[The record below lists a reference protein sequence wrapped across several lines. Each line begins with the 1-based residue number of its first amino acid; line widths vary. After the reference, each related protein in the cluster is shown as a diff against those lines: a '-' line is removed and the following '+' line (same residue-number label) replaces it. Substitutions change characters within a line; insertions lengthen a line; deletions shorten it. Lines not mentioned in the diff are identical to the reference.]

1 MNFAKTLLRFNLLI
15 VCLMLTGKVI
25 SQPNRYNE
33 NWMFG
38 NYAGVGFAGYNAG
51 AITGSSMAS
60 PEGVASISD
69 NGSGVI
75 QYYSNGE
82 KVWGSDHQ
90 LITQGDQLMGNANS
104 TMSALFAPWPKST
117 RYTYLFTT
125 DADGGSKGLR
135 YGVIDKDIGTNG
147 GFAPGKKN
155 LLLATPVTEKM
166 ALVRHCNRQSYWLV
180 AHEWGSS
187 RFMAWHIADTG
198 MAWSPVD
205 TLTGPVYSG
214 IPENGVGYMKPSPKD
229 DMLALAITGS
239 NRVDLFH
246 FDNLTG
252 KPGFYMSLTGLYQP
266 YGLEFSAD
274 QTMLYVSCLTGEIW
288 QFNLMAP
295 NIVGSQ
301 TLIASTGRLTGALQI
316 AHDSRIYVARD
327 LDPWLGYIGMPGS
340 VGVNC
345 NYVQNGLYL
354 AGRLCEAGL
363 PPYIPELQI
372 NSIVNF
378 TKCLG
383 DTVSYEP
390 TFLLK
395 ADSFIFYF
403 GDTLSGIFDTCTTLP
418 ARHVFKKTGVHMVLL
433 VYYMCQQEFE
443 LKSTVCIQSSPDVY
457 LGEDTAI
464 CSNTTW
470 PLIGI
475 LNSVYCPTIQLF
487 FQWNTGQ
494 TSQSITISPPGQ
506 YSLTVTSMCGT
517 GSDTINIQAL
527 PVPVVTL
534 GPDLELCAGDSAL
547 LIPDPMPDS
556 LFWNDGSPDSIRVI
570 TNSGYF
576 AVTAVN
582 EYNCMSSDDI
592 QITFID
598 PPHIGWD
605 LSDTTICIGHPME
618 LNAGNGFSSY
628 LWQDGSTGAMF
639 LVTDS
644 GWYHVSVA
652 NQCGADTDSMH
663 VALEDCSLK
672 LYTPNAFTPDGDG
685 ANDFFKAY
693 GQYVDDFNLC
703 VYTRWGQQIFCSQS
717 IDEGWDGNFRDR
729 PAPEGT
735 YTWKIVYRD
744 ATGEYHHLAGTVI
757 LFRRFRN
764 F

>member
-1 MNFAKTLLRFNLLI
+1 MMRFCNTYLRIILLI
-15 VCLMLTGKVI
+15 FSVLLSVCLMA
-25 SQPNRYNE
+25 QPNRYNE
-33 NWMFG
+33 NWTFG
-38 NYAGVGFAGYNAG
+38 NYAGVGFAGFNAG
-51 AITGSSMAS
+51 AITGSAMAS

-69 NGSGVI
+69 NGSGVL

-82 KVWGSDHQ
+82 KVWGYNHQ
-90 LITQGDQLMGNANS
+90 MLNNGDQLMGSANS
-104 TMSALFAPWPKST
+104 TMSAIFAPWPKST

-135 YGVIDKDIGTNG
+135 YSVIDKDLGTNG
-147 GFAPGKKN
+147 GVAAGQKN

-166 ALVRHCNRQSYWLV
+166 AIIRHCDRQSYWLL
-180 AHEWGSS
+180 AHEWGSN

-214 IPENGVGYMKPSPKD
+214 ITENGVGYMKPSPKED
-229 DMLALAITGS
+229 LLALAVTGS
-239 NRVDLFH
+239 DRVDLYY

-266 YGLEFSAD
+266 YGIEFSTD
-274 QTMLYVSCLTGEIW
+274 QTMMYVSCLTGEIW
-288 QFNLMAP
+288 QFNLTAP
-295 NIVGSQ
+295 NIAGSQ
-301 TLIASTGRLTGALQI
+301 TLIASTGRLTGALQM
-316 AHDSRIYVARD
+316 APDSRIYITRD
-327 LDPWLGYIGMPGS
+327 LDPYLGYIGAPGS

-363 PPYIPELQI
+363 PPYIPELQL
-372 NSIVNF
+372 NAIVSF

-383 DTVSYEP
+383 DTVEYNP
-390 TFLLK
+390 GFLLK

-403 GDTLSGIFDTCTTLP
+403 GDSVAGTFDTCTTVP
-418 ARHVFKKTGVHMVLL
+418 ARHLFMKTGVHPVRL
-433 VYYMCQQEFE
+433 VYYMCGQEFE
-443 LKSTVCIQSSPDVY
+443 LKATVCVQSEPGVY

-464 CSNTTW
+464 CSNNTFN
-470 PLIGI
+470 LYGM
-475 LNSVYCPTIQLF
+475 LSSVYCPTIQLF
-487 FQWNTGQ
+487 YQWNTGQ
-494 TSQSITISPPGQ
+494 TTQSITISPPGQ
-506 YSLTVTSMCGT
+506 YSLTVTSACGS
-517 GSDTINIQAL
+517 GSDSITILAL

-570 TNSGYF
+570 TSSGYF

-582 EYNCMSSDDI
+582 EFNCMSTDDI

-598 PPHIGWD
+598 PPHIGWE
-605 LSDTTICIGHPME
+605 LNDTTICIGHPME
-618 LNAGNGFSSY
+618 LNAGSGFSSY
-628 LWQDGSTGAMF
+628 LWQDGSTGAVF

-644 GWYHVSVA
+644 GWYHVSVS
-652 NQCGADTDSMH
+652 NLCGTDTDSMY
-663 VALEDCSLK
+663 VATEDCSLK
-672 LYTPNAFTPDGDG
+672 LFVPNAFTPDGDG
-685 ANDFFKAY
+685 ANDHFKAY
-693 GQYVDDFNLC
+693 GQYVDDYTLC
-703 VYTRWGQQIFCSQS
+703 VFTRWGQQVFCTQS
-717 IDEGWDGNFRDR
+717 LDEGWDGNFYDR

-744 ATGEYHHLAGTVI
+744 ATGETHHLAGTVI
-757 LFRRFRN
+757 LYRRYR
-764 F
+764 